1 MEPGHRIALQ
11 FTDLALAVTGR
22 HDTRKAK
29 AGLLGPL
36 SPLLEKL
43 GQLRKKA

>member
-1 MEPGHRIALQ
+1 MAAR
-11 FTDLALAVTGR
+11 
-22 HDTRKAK
+22 RKAK

-36 SPLLEKL
+36 SPLLKKL